1 VRKSGRAKKWM
12 YFAALGGHLIPKSIS
27 KLPTRTVGS
36 EDMLPWGNFCR
47 ETVVYRWRAT
57 GEGYVVERDRQ
68 RFFKLFTRL
77 LRLCFAITVKAPA
90 VIKEYRTAYPD
101 LTSAEYWNR
110 QFQKES
116 V

>member
-1 VRKSGRAKKWM
+1 
-12 YFAALGGHLIPKSIS
+12 
-27 KLPTRTVGS
+27 
-36 EDMLPWGNFCR
+36 
-47 ETVVYRWRAT
+47 
-57 GEGYVVERDRQ
+57 
-68 RFFKLFTRL
+68 